1 MDPST
6 PLGYSPDGSPPDF
19 DGRTSMQIEFIIV
32 ACATFGISTVLLAL
46 RLYTS
51 LCLTKNIGWDA
62 CE

>member
-6 PLGYSPDGSPPDF
+6 PLGHSPDGSPPDF
-19 DGRTSMQIEFIIV
+19 DSRTSMQIEFIIV
-32 ACATFGISTVLLAL
+32 ACVTFGISTVLLAL